1 MYLLKNVDFHLKK
14 LYQLELLI
22 GDEIEAREENQEML
36 FNNLKNLVQG
46 KIFFIL
52 TSISFQILSL
62 FFLLLL
68 FKNLINNKNQ

>member
-22 GDEIEAREENQEML
+22 GDEIEVREENQEML
-36 FNNLKNLVQG
+36 FDALKKFSSRKNL
-46 KIFFIL
+46 FIL

-68 FKNLINNKNQ
+68 FKNLINNKDR